1 MKQLKIDDLKGKFF
15 SLFSKEEELESF
27 KESLKVSELE
37 LGKNNGN
44 SEIIESIHFF
54 KRNVEKLEN
63 EISEE
68 KLEIIKNA
76 KKTGFTLDGI
86 EKIKDEAKK
95 EYLVKNRN
103 KLFDF
108 YNVSSNDELKELIMK
123 NDSKVE
129 ELIEFVDFFDK
140 QEK

>member
-27 KESLKVSELE
+27 KESIKVSELE

-68 KLEIIKNA
+68 KLEINKNA
-76 KKTGFTLDGI
+76 KK
-86 EKIKDEAKK
+86 
-95 EYLVKNRN
+95 LVS
-103 KLFDF
+103 LWT
-108 YNVSSNDELKELIMK
+108 E
-123 NDSKVE
+123 
-129 ELIEFVDFFDK
+129 
-140 QEK
+140 